1 MRLSNKEKN
10 ILHNFKKEIE
20 KKFPGEIIEVLIF
33 GSKARGDATKD
44 SDIDILVITKFSDKK
59 IIKEIRFTG
68 YELEIENDIVLSI
81 QVLSSDYVKHLRN
94 LPTQFIQNI
103 DRDAIAV

>member
-1 MRLSNKEKN
+1 MRLSKKEKN
-10 ILHNFKKEIE
+10 IIYTFKKEIE
-20 KKFPGEIIEVLIF
+20 EKFPKEIIEVLIF
-33 GSKARGDATKD
+33 GSKARGDAAKY
-44 SDIDILVITKFSDKK
+44 SDIDILVITKSNDKK

-81 QVLSSDYVKHLRN
+81 QVLSSDYVDHLRN
-94 LPTQFIQNI
+94 LATQFIQNV